1 MRQVQLYISGER
13 VDLFNDE
20 SITVTDTIQNVR
32 DISNLFVPFSQS
44 FNVPASKVNNKI
56 FKHYYNT
63 DISVGFDGQRMVD
76 AEIYLNNV
84 LWKKGNI
91 KLESVDLRDESP
103 YSYNITFYGSTIQLK
118 EIFGEDQ
125 LSDLSYLSNYEFIY
139 SATNIR
145 DYLKDND
152 MSFQGDSNAM
162 VIPLISCKTQLYY
175 DSSSHDV
182 EYWDGDKINPDGGNL
197 YYHTGLGHMHGVYW
211 KEIKPAIRLH
221 LIIDAIEREYG
232 ITFTSDS
239 FIKDTTNDQWYE
251 LYMWLHRNK
260 GFIPTKTIHTQ
271 LYSSFTPDSTSVS
284 GFDLYADYAEVTTQV
299 ISSLEIYSSIPT
311 TFTVDIRK
319 DGVSLFKE
327 TFEEASS
334 GSLLNNT
341 ILFSGIYKIYITGVE
356 GVNFKTNWTVSSYL
370 FTSAYETILT
380 NQKFIVSDQIPE
392 MKVIDFMTGLFRMF
406 NLVAYVQNDGEIKV
420 IPLQDYYDEGTDRDI
435 TEFIN
440 TNERSV
446 SPTQLFRE
454 IKLEYEGRGTQ
465 LANLFEEENIKGW
478 GTEWYL
484 SENDKIGD
492 SVKITIPFEH
502 MQFLRLDSTDI
513 QVGWFVDSSD
523 AEYYGKPLLFYPHYV
538 SSGTSISFLEDETTK
553 TELTSYVIPTNQ
565 VDITAV
571 DDDSNHFSVE
581 LSEYD
586 ESYLRGSL
594 YANYY
599 DDYITSLLD
608 GAARLIRVK
617 ANLPLSFLLQY
628 SLADRLIIKGT
639 YYRINSIRTNLQ
651 TGVSELEII
660 NL

>member
-139 SATNIR
+139 NATNIR

-152 MSFQGDSNAM
+152 MSFLGDSNAM

-260 GFIPTKTIHTQ
+260 GFIPPKTIHTQ

-284 GFDLYADYAEVTTQV
+284 GFDLYADYAEVTTSGY
-299 ISSLEIYSSIPT
+299 SSLIEISNLTSS
-311 TFTVDIRK
+311 TFTVDVRL
-319 DGVSLFKE
+319 DGVSIRKQ
-327 TFEEASS
+327 TFEETTF
-334 GSLLNNT
+334 GS
-341 ILFSGIYKIYITGVE
+341 FSFISLDTGIYEIYITGLE
-356 GVNFKTNWTVSSYL
+356 GVDFKVNWTVDSNL
-370 FTSAYETILT
+370 FTSAFETILT

-406 NLVAYVQNDGEIKV
+406 NLVAYVQNDGEIRV
-420 IPLQDYYDEGTDRDI
+420 IPLQDYYDEGNDRDI